1 MKFFSGTNILA
12 YADNWGEKLAWFFG
26 ITSPK
31 YYWELEEFKK
41 MSAEEEELKKKEAE
55 ENFGWTEKGKES
67 QVIFNKY
74 MTLTLFGWHGAGGGG
89 RYFYP
94 LRLFKIFTWHKFLV
108 EFA

>member
-1 MKFFSGTNILA
+1 MA

-55 ENFGWTEKGKES
+55 ENFGWTEKGEES

-74 MTLTLFGWHGAGGGG
+74 MTLTLFGVVQEEEGDTFIPF
-89 RYFYP
+89 RIIYF
-94 LRLFKIFTWHKFLV
+94 FN
-108 EFA
+108 